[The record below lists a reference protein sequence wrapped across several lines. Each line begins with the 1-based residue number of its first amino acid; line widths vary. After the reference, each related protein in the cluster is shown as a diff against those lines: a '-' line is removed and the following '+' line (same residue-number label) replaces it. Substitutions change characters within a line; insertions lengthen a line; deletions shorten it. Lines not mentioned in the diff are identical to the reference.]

1 VSVITFEILVILL
14 LVICNGIFAMSEL
27 AVISARKARLHL
39 WANKGDTRARAALA
53 LANAPS
59 HFLSTVQIGI
69 TLIGILA
76 GAFGGATLAEEI
88 AVRLRLIPLVAPYSE
103 VSALSLVVL
112 GITFLSLVLG
122 ELVPKQMALNNAER
136 IASRVAVPMR
146 VVSML
151 ASPVV
156 RLLSF
161 STDLVLRM
169 LGTRPSVEPAVTGE
183 EIKVLIEQGAQAGTF
198 EEVERRMMEGV
209 FSLSARRVNT
219 LMTPRQEIVWL
230 DLDDSPEEI
239 RRKITD
245 HDYSRFP
252 VGQESLDNALG
263 VVQARD
269 LLANSLAGQ
278 PVDLK
283 ASLRHPL
290 FVPASMSASKV
301 LESFKKSRTQMALV
315 VDEYGVIQGLIT
327 LNDILAAIVGDV
339 SAVDAPPEPQAL
351 QREDGSWL
359 LDGMVPVEMF
369 KEIFHLEKLPGEERG
384 YYHTLGG
391 FVMMHMEHI
400 PSAGEHFEW
409 GGLRFEVLDMDV
421 HRVDKVLVAPAR

>member
-1 VSVITFEILVILL
+1 
-14 LVICNGIFAMSEL
+14 
-27 AVISARKARLHL
+27 
-39 WANKGDTRARAALA
+39 
-53 LANAPS
+53 
-59 HFLSTVQIGI
+59 
-69 TLIGILA
+69 
-76 GAFGGATLAEEI
+76 
-88 AVRLRLIPLVAPYSE
+88 
-103 VSALSLVVL
+103 
-112 GITFLSLVLG
+112 
-122 ELVPKQMALNNAER
+122 
-136 IASRVAVPMR
+136 
-146 VVSML
+146 
-151 ASPVV
+151 
-156 RLLSF
+156 
-161 STDLVLRM
+161 M